1 MAYALIMA
9 GGAGTRLWPLSRET
23 HPKQGLTL
31 VGERSMFQH
40 AVDRLH
46 PLFAPEQIFVVA
58 SAAHID
64 VLSQQAPRIP
74 AENFII
80 EPEGRGTAP
89 AIGLAAL
96 HLQQQ
101 DEGAVMAVLTA
112 DHFIQNTAAFRQSLQ
127 AAIKVAEQGYLVTLG
142 IKPTH
147 AETGFGYIQ
156 QAHKIGQVEG
166 YSAYRVERFVE
177 KPILADAERMLASGE
192 YSWNSGMFIWQINQ
206 VMDEFK
212 RQMPDF
218 YNQLQVIAPTIGR
231 SAYQQTVQSVWA
243 MVRKETIDYGI
254 MEGAQKVAVIPVDI
268 GWADIGSWGSLYE
281 LLPKDAQ
288 GNIMVGEGMQL
299 DTSRTLTFGG
309 KRLIVTIG
317 VEDLIV
323 VDTED
328 ALLVCKRGHEQDVKK
343 VVSQLKEDN
352 KLDLI

>member
-9 GGAGTRLWPLSRET
+9 GGAGTRLWPLSREA

-46 PLFAPEQIFVVA
+46 PLFVPEQIFVVA
-58 SAAHID
+58 SAQHID
-64 VLSQQAPRIP
+64 ALSQQITQIP
-74 AENFII
+74 AENFLV

-96 HLQQQ
+96 HLQQR

-112 DHFIQNTAAFRQSLQ
+112 DHFIQDTAAFRQSLQ

-156 QAHKIGQVEG
+156 QAHRIGQVEG

-177 KPILADAERMLASGE
+177 KPVLEEAERMLASGT
-192 YSWNSGMFIWQINQ
+192 YSWNSGMFIWQISQ
-206 VMDEFK
+206 VMNEFE

-218 YNQLQVIAPTIGR
+218 YNQLQVIAPTIGS
-231 SAYQQTVQSVWA
+231 SAYQQTVGSVWA
-243 MVRKETIDYGI
+243 MVRKEAIDYGI
-254 MEGAQKVAVIPVDI
+254 MEGAQKVAVIPVEI
-268 GWADIGSWGSLYE
+268 GWTDIGSWSSLCE
-281 LLPKDAQ
+281 LLPKDEQ
-288 GNIMVGEGMQL
+288 GNIRVGEAMQL
-299 DTSRTLTFGG
+299 DSSRTLTFGG

-328 ALLVCKRGHEQDVKK
+328 ALLVCKRGREQDVKK
-343 VVSQLKEDN
+343 VVSQLKDAN
-352 KLDLI
+352 RLDLI